1 MSAASDIRPR
11 VAIVG
16 ASSLL
21 GKELKQVLEDRNFPA
36 SDVILLDEGVMA
48 GTLTEAAGEP
58 TFIRSLEEDSF
69 EGAQFVFFAGGA
81 SEAARNWPAAL
92 RAGASVIDLTGAA
105 GSDPQAQRLIPA
117 LHSVLPPPP
126 AKGANGSPRA
136 RVYVSPAVPVLIAC
150 TLSAAL
156 HSFSPVR
163 IVLVLMAPVSER
175 DQPGIEELESQTAGL
190 LSFREISKTVFDA
203 QVAFNMLSA
212 FGSESKPRLSD
223 VRAAVERETAAFL
236 AGRTE
241 VPAIQLLHAPVFY
254 GYAFA
259 AYAEFGSTVAIGELI
274 SALTKLGVKI
284 GAADDPLPSNVGV
297 AGENEIRLA
306 PIEND
311 ANVANAVWLWGAA
324 DNLRVASVNAVRIAE
339 DLLRES

>member
-1 MSAASDIRPR
+1 MSPAFNTHPR

-21 GKELKQVLEDRNFPA
+21 GKELKQALEDRNFPA
-36 SDVILLDEGVMA
+36 SDIILLDEGVMA

-58 TFIRSLEEDSF
+58 TFIRALEENSF
-69 EGAQFVFFAGGA
+69 EGARFVFFAGSA

-117 LHSVLPPPP
+117 LHSVLPSSP
-126 AKGANGSPRA
+126 AKGANGSLRA
-136 RVYVSPAVPVLIAC
+136 GLYVSPAVPVLIAC

-156 HSFSPVR
+156 HGFSPAR

-190 LSFREISKTVFDA
+190 LSFHEISKTVFDA
-203 QVAFNMLSA
+203 QVAFNVLSA
-212 FGSESKPRLSD
+212 FGSESKLKLSD
-223 VRAAVERETAAFL
+223 IRAAVERETAAFL
-236 AGRTE
+236 AGRAQL
-241 VPAIQLLHAPVFY
+241 PAIQLLHAPVFY
-254 GYAFA
+254 GYTFA
-259 AYAEFGSTVAIGELI
+259 AYAEFGSPVAIGGLA

-284 GAADDPLPSNVGV
+284 GAADDPLPSNVSV
-297 AGENEIRLA
+297 AGENEIHLA
-306 PIEND
+306 PVEND
-311 ANVANAVWLWGAA
+311 ANIRNAVWLWGAA

>member
-1 MSAASDIRPR
+1 MSAASDTHPR
-11 VAIVG
+11 AAIVG

-36 SDVILLDEGVMA
+36 SDIILLDEGVAA

-69 EGAQFVFFAGGA
+69 EGARFVFFAGSTAEA
-81 SEAARNWPAAL
+81 SRNWPAAV

-105 GSDPQAQRLIPA
+105 ASDSKAQRLIPA
-117 LHSVLPPPP
+117 LHPLLPPLP
-126 AKGANGSPRA
+126 AKGANGSSRA
-136 RVYVSPAVPVLIAC
+136 GVYISPNVPVLIAC

-156 HSFSPVR
+156 QNFSPAR
-163 IVLVLMAPVSER
+163 IVLVLMAPVSEH
-175 DQPGIEELESQTAGL
+175 DQPGIEELESQTVAL
-190 LSFREISKTVFDA
+190 LSLREISKTVFDA
-203 QVAFNMLSA
+203 QVAFNVLSA
-212 FGSESKPRLSD
+212 FGSERRPRLSD
-223 VRAAVERETAAFL
+223 IRATVERETAAFL
-236 AGRTE
+236 AGRAA
-241 VPAIQLLHAPVFY
+241 VPAIQLLHVPIFY

-259 AYAEFGSTVAIGELI
+259 TYAEFESPVAVAELA

-284 GAADDPLPSNVGV
+284 GAADDPLPSNISV
-297 AGENEIRLA
+297 AGESEIHLA
-306 PIEND
+306 PIEKD
-311 ANVANAVWLWGAA
+311 SNVAAAVWLWGAA